1 MGGTASSGLLIC
13 LLRMATKAG
22 GGTGQDSLRRTTA
35 LYFACSAAI
44 TLAGVLAYWLVM
56 PKLSCLNVKR
66 RKLHQPGACCQWPPG
81 EAHCSPHSIT
91 DPVACS
97 PGPVCHVG

>member
-1 MGGTASSGLLIC
+1 MVGGTASSGLLIC

-66 RKLHQPGACCQWPPG
+66 RKLHQPGAWGHWPLRKLT
-81 EAHCSPHSIT
+81 APHTQSQIQL
-91 DPVACS
+91 
-97 PGPVCHVG
+97 HVFPDKCLNV